1 MSRVPAASTGVTS
14 SVGAAFG
21 KAFGARRTRNLT
33 ALARASRDVSIGKC
47 GDAGHPSTGW
57 GGASGPAIDKLASQ

>member
-1 MSRVPAASTGVTS
+1 MS

-21 KAFGARRTRNLT
+21 KAFGARKTRNLT
-33 ALARASRDVSIGKC
+33 ALARAPRDVSIGKC

-57 GGASGPAIDKLASQ
+57 GLAIDPATDKLASQ